1 MEQQGLK
8 EREVAA
14 ETPRP
19 PEGFDQGAFEE
30 ILEEKRAVVR
40 RLEKI
45 EENKDKTKEKIYR
58 KVKGEYEERLSGVMK
73 RLKEH
78 RSLLLDEARSLA
90 QRRNEI
96 EQRLTTLGEQFEE
109 LKFRRMIEEVT
120 EEEFAAEEAPLKA
133 SMKEEEEEKKTLE
146 EAEATLQ
153 RLFEEAYGET
163 LDLSAVEPPHA
174 QVQLEADE
182 EIAPAEEEPFET
194 SEEMEATG
202 ERPVSEEAWARKEE
216 ESSDDIFFEEFVSAE
231 EGGEE
236 ADVIAALEEEEEE
249 KIDFSS
255 TVPSSDLDEQGFR
268 VEINELSPADEVA
281 LPIDEAPAAHKPLRA
296 TLIISKGPD
305 AGKRFVITEE
315 LISIGRN
322 TKNDIQVNDPEVSR
336 KHATIELEN
345 GQYVLKDN
353 RSVNGCFVNG
363 TKKEIA
369 ILKHNDEIVLGGTT
383 LIFSLSE
390 V

>member
-19 PEGFDQGAFEE
+19 SEGFDRKAFEE

-40 RLEKI
+40 RLDKI

-58 KVKGEYEERLSGVMK
+58 KVKREYEERLSGVMK
-73 RLKEH
+73 RLAEH
-78 RSLLLDEARSLA
+78 RPLLLDEARSLA
-90 QRRNEI
+90 RRRNEI
-96 EQRLTTLGEQFEE
+96 EQRLTTLGEQLEE

-120 EEEFAAEEAPLKA
+120 EEEFAAEEAPLKKSVEA
-133 SMKEEEEEKKTLE
+133 EEEEKRVLE
-146 EAEATLQ
+146 EGETTLQ
-153 RLFEEAYGET
+153 RLFEEAYGEA
-163 LDLSAVEPPHA
+163 LDLEAVAPPVA
-174 QVQLEADE
+174 EVE
-182 EIAPAEEEPFET
+182 EHPAIGPAEEEPFET

-202 ERPVSEEAWARKEE
+202 ERPAGEEPWARKGE

-236 ADVIAALEEEEEE
+236 GDVIAALEEGEEE

-255 TVPSSDLDEQGFR
+255 TVASSDLDERGLG
-268 VEINELSPADEVA
+268 VEVNELSPADEVA
-281 LPIDEAPAAHKPLRA
+281 LPIDEAPGGHKQLRA
-296 TLIISKGPD
+296 TLFISKGPD
-305 AGKRFVITEE
+305 AGKRFVITEDH
-315 LISIGRN
+315 ISIGRN

-353 RSVNGCFVNG
+353 RSVNGCFING

-369 ILKHNDEIVLGGTT
+369 ILQHNDEIVLGGTT